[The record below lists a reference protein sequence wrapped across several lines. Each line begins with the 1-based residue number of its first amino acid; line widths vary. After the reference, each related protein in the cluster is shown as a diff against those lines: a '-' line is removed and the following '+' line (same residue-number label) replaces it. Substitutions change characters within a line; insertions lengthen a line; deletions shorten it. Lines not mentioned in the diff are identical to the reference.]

1 MLMQNFTIF
10 LTPCHYYHSGNVSSK
25 QC

>member
-1 MLMQNFTIF
+1 MFKIWSKGLLGTK
-10 LTPCHYYHSGNVSSK
+10 LDHSGNVSSK

>member
-1 MLMQNFTIF
+1 MEGIPFCTHN
-10 LTPCHYYHSGNVSSK
+10 HSGNVSSK